1 MRNFSEEFYR
11 KRALLIR
18 VSDKNGHQLESIG
31 FIFRSFF
38 LNFAPIS
45 IFGRTYPLYGNHL
58 QDLEASHDI
67 ERCLAAPVIELVFG
81 DSWKPGSVGT
91 IGKMTQPKILLNN
104 VSDFGDFLVFIDL
117 RGGPHCLDSLM
128 GMISSE
134 SVACFFKKHQA
145 ASANG

>member
-67 ERCLAAPVIELVFG
+67 ERCLAAPAVEFVLSDG
-81 DSWKPGSVGT
+81 GKPGP
-91 IGKMTQPKILLNN
+91 IGVIAQMAQPEVLFHD
-104 VSDFGDFLVFIDL
+104 VSHLRNLFIPFLFI
-117 RGGPHCLDSLM
+117 GGSP
-128 GMISSE
+128 G
-134 SVACFFKKHQA
+134 
-145 ASANG
+145 